1 MWGRV
6 SDRYGRRPV
15 LLTGLIGNTISSCLF
30 GLSKSL
36 WWAIGARALCGIMNG
51 NSGVARS
58 MVSEITDN
66 TNKAKA
72 FSIFGFCWGAGMI
85 GNVLLLLWMMMM
97 WSCANAYTL
106 EQLVQ
111 HWAAISLSLSNN
123 FQACL
128 VIPCS

>member
-15 LLTGLIGNTISSCLF
+15 LLTGLIGNTISSCMF

-85 GNVLLLLWMMMM
+85 GN
-97 WSCANAYTL
+97 
-106 EQLVQ
+106 LVQ
-111 HWAAISLSLSNN
+111 HWVGISPNQWSN
-123 FQACL
+123 FLAYL
-128 VIPCS
+128 VAPYS